1 MNLQASEE
9 VLSVAEVTETNQ
21 VTVGTVTTSATDTQA
36 VGGVSAYYT
45 PLPTSYTSQQS
56 LPNYSYRSSGYQQSF
71 AAYQECPINLIGL
84 IIHLHLLRHRRLII
98 YTA

>member
-21 VTVGTVTTSATDTQA
+21 VTVGTVTTSTTDTQA

-45 PLPTSYTSQQS
+45 PLCY
-56 LPNYSYRSSGYQQSF
+56 LGKRHSGLK
-71 AAYQECPINLIGL
+71 I
-84 IIHLHLLRHRRLII
+84 
-98 YTA
+98 